1 MSGRVKRPEKREAFK
16 DYELQSHSIA
26 SRFVDQTYRIRI
38 LVPMR
43 RADES
48 ERFPV
53 VYATDGDDL
62 FEALA
67 AFSKSLQLHGETPRF
82 ILVGIGYEPAG
93 AAAVL
98 RWRDFA
104 TPEIRARFEQELRAV
119 AETPLVAGPANFETV
134 MRTTGARE
142 FLRFVREELM
152 PYVNE
157 RYPTVP
163 EETCYSGYSVGGTF
177 GLITLFTQ
185 PESFRR
191 YILGSPATSYAGEQF
206 VVPLAKAFVESGAGL
221 TAKVHLSVGEL
232 EEFKRGL
239 AQFDLVSG
247 YTILAKYLTLARI
260 PGLDLTLRLFPNETH
275 ASAWGPAFS
284 QGLCAVFGP
293 ADQVPYA
300 PDYLQ

>member
-1 MSGRVKRPEKREAFK
+1 MRPKKAAAFT
-16 DYELQSHSIA
+16 DYEVQSHSIA
-26 SRFVDQTYRIRI
+26 SRFVAQTYRIRV
-38 LVPMR
+38 LLPMR

-62 FEALA
+62 FDGLA
-67 AFSKSLQLHGETPRF
+67 VFSKSLQLHGETPRF

-104 TPEIRARFEQELRAV
+104 TPDIRVRFEQELRAV
-119 AETPLVAGPANFETV
+119 AESPLVSGLDDFGV
-134 MRTTGARE
+134 VSGTTDARD
-142 FLRFVREELM
+142 FLRFICEELM
-152 PYVNE
+152 PFVNE

-163 EETCYSGYSVGGTF
+163 DDTCYSGYSAGGTF
-177 GLITLFTQ
+177 GLLTLFTQ
-185 PESFRR
+185 PQSFGR
-191 YILGSPATSYAGEQF
+191 YILGSAATSYDGEQF
-206 VVPLAKAFVESGAGL
+206 MVPLAREFSRSGAAL
-221 TAKVHLSVGEL
+221 NAKVFLSVGEL

-239 AQFDLVSG
+239 EQFDLVSG
-247 YTILAKYLTLARI
+247 YTLLAKFLALERI

-284 QGLCAVFGP
+284 HGLRAVFGP
-293 ADQVPYA
+293 ADQVPYS
-300 PDYLQ
+300 PDYRK